1 LVFLSGSIIAVLLSF
16 AAINDAILLHVKI
29 SQWNLL
35 WYVGMFSVAFSI
47 GKGMLPNEEI
57 HPPYS
62 FNLHAEMES
71 ALSKVA
77 VYTHYFPDTWRK
89 RSWKKETQSDFSAL
103 FQHKSRLFASEILS
117 TLLAP
122 YVLCV
127 SLPRCATNI
136 CAFVHKT
143 KVELPGLGEIC
154 GYSCFDFDAFHDE
167 NWEGRQLGVTYA
179 EEEAHSFIFSYDKP
193 KTRQGKMEKSFFSFK
208 VGNYSMIRTGKY
220 PRTAFL

>member
-1 LVFLSGSIIAVLLSF
+1 VFLSGSIIAVLLSF

-35 WYVGMFSVAFSI
+35 WFVGMLSVAFSV

-62 FNLHAEMES
+62 FNLHAEMEA
-71 ALSKVA
+71 ALAKVA

-89 RSWKKETQSDFSAL
+89 RSWKKETQTDFSAL
-103 FQHKSRLFASEILS
+103 FQHKSRLFVSEILS
-117 TLLAP
+117 TLCAP
-122 YVLCV
+122 YVLCI

-143 KVELPGLGEIC
+143 KVELPGLGETC
-154 GYSCFDFDAFHDE
+154 GYSCFDFDAFQDE
-167 NWEGRQLGVTYA
+167 NWEGRQLGVA
-179 EEEAHSFIFSYDKP
+179 VVEEDTHSIIFSSDKP

-208 VGNYSMIRTGKY
+208 VGSLLIET
-220 PRTAFL
+220 